1 MISGNTNIS
10 QNKNLIRFRRWSR
23 ANYAIFVSLSVCVSI
38 GQLSA
43 NVADSSLKKQVNVI
57 VENCTPDLLKNDT
70 EKDDISVELLTAMIE
85 NNAEVSSSIDGDTR
99 LKIRIS
105 NSTVDM
111 AISLYQ
117 PFFYFNMK

>member
-1 MISGNTNIS
+1 
-10 QNKNLIRFRRWSR
+10 
-23 ANYAIFVSLSVCVSI
+23 
-38 GQLSA
+38 
-43 NVADSSLKKQVNVI
+43 LKKQVNVI
-57 VENCTPDLLKNDT
+57 VENCTPDLLNNDT

-85 NNAEVSSSIDGDTR
+85 NNAEVSSSIEGDAR
-99 LKIRIS
+99 LEIRIS